1 MHASRRRAL
10 TFTLKIFDQ
19 FILAGAFFMA
29 AAAVS
34 DDIDTVR
41 FYHFLFVRIRVVNFA
56 LYLTFAWCWYGI
68 FWSLGLYHSHR
79 FRSWQGELKDVIQAT
94 FWGTFVLMGMGILFS
109 MALITPTFLMLF
121 WLYTSAATLAS
132 RLVLRSVLEQLRVR
146 GGWVENLL
154 LVGTNQRAVRFA
166 RRIDDRLELGCRI
179 IGFVDD
185 PWPGTAKFLESEYP
199 LVANLKGFNDFL
211 RKNVVD
217 EVIIDL
223 PLNTYYRQT
232 QDIVRHCLEQGV
244 LVRFLSDSFYLLRN
258 MNLAQVK
265 FDNFEGELL
274 LSVQHSR
281 MADWPIVAKRTFDY
295 LVALLMFATFSP
307 LFLLIA
313 LLIKL
318 TSPGPVF
325 FVQPRVGLNKR
336 LFRMYKFR
344 TMVQGAE
351 KQLAELE
358 HLNEVD
364 GPVFKI
370 RYDPRITPVGR
381 WLRRT
386 SLDEL
391 PQLINVLLGDMSLVG
406 PRPLP
411 VRDYQGFNRDWHRRR
426 FSVRSGLTCLWQING
441 RSNLSFEDWMALDM
455 YYIDH
460 WSFGLDLKILL
471 LTFPAIMREQG
482 AY

>member
-1 MHASRRRAL
+1 M
-10 TFTLKIFDQ
+10 FTLKVFDQ
-19 FILAGAFFMA
+19 VSLACAFLLA
-29 AAAVS
+29 AASVS
-34 DDIDTVR
+34 EAIDTVR
-41 FYHFLFVRIRVVNFA
+41 FYHFLFIRVKVVNFTV
-56 LYLTFAWCWYGI
+56 YLAFAWLWYGI
-68 FWSLGLYHSHR
+68 FWALGLYHSPR
-79 FRSWQGELKDVIQAT
+79 FRSWQAELKDVVNAT
-94 FWGTFVLMGMGILFS
+94 FLGTFILLNMGILLS
-109 MALITPTFLMLF
+109 ISLITPTFLVLF
-121 WLYTSAATLAS
+121 WLYTTVATLTS
-132 RLVLRSVLEQLRVR
+132 RLTLRYLLEHLRWR
-146 GGWVENLL
+146 GIWEEKLL
-154 LVGTNQRAVRFA
+154 IIGTNHRAIRFA
-166 RRIDDRLELGCRI
+166 QKIDNRLELGCRV

-185 PWPGTAKFLESEYP
+185 HWSGTNKFLESGFP
-199 LVANLKGFNDFL
+199 LVSDFKGFNAFL

-223 PLNTYYRQT
+223 PLNTFYHQT

-258 MNLAQVK
+258 MNLARVK
-265 FDNFEGELL
+265 FDNFEGEVL
-274 LSVQHSR
+274 LSVQNSK
-281 MADWPIVAKRTFDY
+281 MAGWPILAKRAFDY
-295 LVALLMFATFSP
+295 LVALLLLVILSP
-307 LFLLIA
+307 LLLVIA
-313 LLIKL
+313 ALVKF

-325 FVQPRVGLNKR
+325 FVQMRVGLNKR

-344 TMVQGAE
+344 TMVSGAE
-351 KQLAELE
+351 TKLPELE
-358 HLNEVD
+358 HLNEAD
-364 GPVFKI
+364 GPVFKM
-370 RYDPRITPVGR
+370 RSDPRITSVGR

-426 FSVRSGLTCLWQING
+426 FSVRPGITCLWQING

-471 LTFPAIMREQG
+471 QTFPVIFREQG